1 MRITFE
7 VGNQTII
14 RTDRNKIV
22 ANSKNYLFA
31 DFSFSSDWDGVIKTA
46 IFSKGKKSYSV
57 ILDKDNSCLVPW
69 EVLEVGDFSVS
80 VFGGDLITTDS
91 SIIPVIESGYTEG
104 QTPSNPTPDVYQQI
118 ISMIEDITVS
128 GVTDEQIRRAVEE
141 YLAENPIAGVDE
153 AEVQRIVA
161 EYISTNKEELKG
173 EKGDKGDKGDPGAPG
188 NDGMD
193 GADGTNGKSAY
204 NIAVDNGFTGTE
216 TEWLETL
223 KGEPGKDGAPGADG
237 VTPNLTIGTVETLPS
252 GSNATASI
260 TGSAENPVLNLGIP
274 KGADGQGGG
283 GDITT
288 KILIDTLSANRHR
301 DFAFRD
307 MPKAQI
313 ALVVDDC
320 LPTVISL
327 CVTNAKAKNVPLNM
341 SAISEY
347 FDDLCTK
354 GNTSATVLDEIKR
367 GVANGGEV
375 LLHGNG
381 TINADNINDESVLKQ
396 KFLDEKELFISRGL
410 NPRGA
415 IVIGGGNEIYNDA
428 RTDRWVRA
436 LYDYSDGWGIG
447 EPYAHRRLAPTTLD
461 SAKSY
466 IDSAVTNKSFI
477 VIFAHKWYDFWN
489 DMIDYARNLGAEFVT
504 YADVY
509 DTYGT
514 TKSVKAMENRI
525 KALEQGGG
533 STKVLTSIS
542 ASKTKTLYNV
552 GDTLN
557 TDDITVI
564 AHYSDESTENVTS
577 DAIISTSGVVMSASG
592 NYDIFIEYNG
602 QSTTI
607 AITVSNVEPTPSG
620 TVIYEVATLS
630 GTCDGTKDLKLG
642 NSSTQWTA
650 GKQYRYVFDYEV
662 TSVQDAETTVSIRDV
677 NGSDL
682 GVALSNATV
691 GQTGHIDKTINNG
704 NTRKRQAF
712 LLKSYD
718 KSYSVT
724 ITNVT
729 VTEL

>member
-1 MRITFE
+1 MLYITFN
-7 VGNQTII
+7 VYKQKIK
-14 RTDRNKIV
+14 RTDTQQIV
-22 ANSKNYLFA
+22 SDSRNYLHA
-31 DFSFSSDWDGVIKTA
+31 AITFSDDDWTGIKTA
-46 IFSKGKKSYSV
+46 IFKNGDVVKHAV
-57 ILDKDNSCLVPW
+57 LDDNNECLVPW
-69 EVLEVGDFSVS
+69 EVIKPGILHVS
-80 VFGGDLITTDS
+80 VFCGDLITADTATVYIND
-91 SIIPVIESGYTEG
+91 SGYEDG
-104 QTPSNPTPDVYQQI
+104 GAPEDPSPTVYEQI
-118 ISMIEDITVS
+118 IAMLNEIETGGIPDDKIAA
-128 GVTDEQIRRAVEE
+128 AVQAYLEAHPVESLTEE
-141 YLAENPIAGVDE
+141 D
-153 AEVQRIVA
+153 VQRIVS
-161 EYISTNKEELKG
+161 EYVAAHKEELKG
-173 EKGDKGDKGDPGAPG
+173 DKGETG
-188 NDGMD
+188 N
-193 GADGTNGKSAY
+193 
-204 NIAVDNGFTGTE
+204 
-216 TEWLETL
+216 
-223 KGEPGKDGAPGADG
+223 
-237 VTPNLTIGTVETLPS
+237 TPNFTIGTVETLPS

-274 KGADGQGGG
+274 KGADGQGGS

-466 IDSAVTNKSFI
+466 IDSAVANKSFI

-620 TVIYEVATLS
+620 TVIYEIASIS
-630 GTCDGTKDLKLG
+630 GTCNGTKDLKLG

-682 GVALSNATV
+682 GVSLSNATV

-724 ITNVT
+724 ITNAT